1 MPPTLKIGEVIESTT
16 TTFSAQCKLH
26 QPPPFGSFVVS
37 GGDITTIAV
46 VSRVE
51 TKSVDPG
58 RLPMALGDDLS
69 NQDDVY
75 KNNPHLD
82 QLLRTDFHALIVGH
96 KARNIWHQTLPPT
109 PPKLHSF
116 VFVCAEVDVKAF
128 TSNLDFLK
136 TILNAGIPATDAL
149 LAAMLN
155 YSSSTQSDRDAFLFN
170 SGKKL
175 ASLLP
180 REVSRL
186 TSILKQLTANA
197 SPV

>member
-1 MPPTLKIGEVIESTT
+1 MATPLKIGEVIESTT
-16 TTFSAQCKLH
+16 TSFSAQCKLH

-37 GGDITTIAV
+37 GGDVTTIAV
-46 VSRVE
+46 VSQVE

-96 KARNIWHQTLPPT
+96 KAGSTWQQTLPPT

-116 VFVCAEVDVKAF
+116 VYACPEPDVKAF
-128 TSNLDFLK
+128 TGNLDFLK
-136 TILNAGIPATDAL
+136 TILNTGIPSSDAL
-149 LAAMLN
+149 IAAMLT
-155 YSSSTQSDRDAFLFN
+155 YSSSMHADRDAFLFN

-175 ASLLP
+175 AALLP

-186 TSILKQLTANA
+186 TSILKQLTANT
-197 SPV
+197 S